1 MIRSADVW
9 LGCEVRFHFMPGDLG
24 GRGQVGGRA
33 VARILAPTPAR
44 PVRDMMRGWV
54 CIGYGIWDMEGF
66 VDDNRGERSDMA

>member
-1 MIRSADVW
+1 M
-9 LGCEVRFHFMPGDLG
+9 
-24 GRGQVGGRA
+24 GGRA